1 MLQEKLAER
10 EVVSRP
16 YDNDDDGDDD
26 DEDEGED
33 NYGGKHSI
41 PGQQ

>member
-10 EVVSRP
+10 EVLSRP
-16 YDNDDDGDDD
+16 YDNDDDDDDD
-26 DEDEGED
+26 DENED